1 MKRLVFSALSG
12 ALFGAGLLV
21 SGMVDTV
28 KVQGWLDV
36 FGAWDPTL
44 AFVMGGAIVPMAIA
58 WRVAERRK
66 TAVLGTPIP
75 AKPSQDLD
83 RNLILGSVLFGA
95 GWGLV
100 GLCPGPA
107 LATVF
112 LNGSAGLV
120 FLVAMVAAMVA
131 TPALRRAL
139 TSKGE
144 TPWTSAR

>member
-1 MKRLVFSALSG
+1 MKRMMFSALSG
-12 ALFGAGLLV
+12 ALFGAGLLI
-21 SGMVDTV
+21 SGMVDTA

-44 AFVMGGAIVPMAIA
+44 AFVMGGAILPMFIA

-66 TAVLGTPIP
+66 VSVLGTPIP
-75 AKPSQDLD
+75 EKPAQRLD
-83 RNLILGSVLFGA
+83 RSLILGSVMFGA

-107 LATVF
+107 LAAAL
-112 LNGSAGLV
+112 LNGFSGLV
-120 FLVAMVAAMVA
+120 FLVAMVAAMVV

-139 TSKGE
+139 TSKGD
-144 TPWTSAR
+144 TAWTSAR